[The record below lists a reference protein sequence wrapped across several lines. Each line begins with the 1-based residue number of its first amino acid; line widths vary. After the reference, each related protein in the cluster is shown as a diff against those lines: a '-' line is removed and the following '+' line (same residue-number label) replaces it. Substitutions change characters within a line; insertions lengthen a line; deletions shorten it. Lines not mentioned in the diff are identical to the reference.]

1 MLKESYLSLTLV
13 LIYYLDVWMKIKRCG
28 EMARKL
34 RFFKDQMSKAGVS
47 PKEFLG
53 KDVDID
59 LDDVEVNRDMPCLD
73 SIASHFLHAYSWIP
87 SFPFFRS
94 SLES

>member
-1 MLKESYLSLTLV
+1 MLKESSLSLTLV
-13 LIYYLDVWMKIKRCG
+13 LIYFLDLWMKIKRCG

-53 KDVDID
+53 NDVDID
-59 LDDVEVNRDMPCLD
+59 LDDVEVNTAFVFFFLD
-73 SIASHFLHAYSWIP
+73 SHLFLFVSC
-87 SFPFFRS
+87 
-94 SLES
+94 L